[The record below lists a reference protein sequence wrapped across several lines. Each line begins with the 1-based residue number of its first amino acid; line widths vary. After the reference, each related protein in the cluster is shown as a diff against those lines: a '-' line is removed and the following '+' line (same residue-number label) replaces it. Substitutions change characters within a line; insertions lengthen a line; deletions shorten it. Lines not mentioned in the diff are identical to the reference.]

1 MWAVAEILWE
11 DDRGTSFRVP
21 AILEDTSKSGAC
33 VRVKRPLAVG
43 SRLTIRWHRE
53 QFNAVARNCRQDGR
67 DFLLGVW
74 RAPEVRAA
82 GKSEAAPSPTEAKL
96 HTDASKPSSNGV
108 RACTEAV
115 PPAMPARPADTI
127 PVRSAP
133 AVRGKPPTAVTTAPR
148 LTGAS
153 HTQGTLLRPERKVME
168 PKTIFPHFWRRKQDS
183 RQPGEGAPPN
193 SKVMEACVSKSNT
206 PESISSGPRGELL
219 GYEDIYRA
227 SGIMSPGAGYGI
239 HKVVDMLNSER
250 LRDLSNEAK
259 RASVLMALDAAGI
272 SADDLLTDAT
282 RRQNALT
289 SYESSQV
296 KQLDDF
302 EARTAKDNSRI
313 EEELEKIRMHYA
325 QRIQSNLDQVA
336 KEKEALRNWQMAMQ
350 HETQRITEVIELC
363 GKQPASPPKASAMAA
378 AAGAQS
384 PEKPEVAAQHGGTN
398 PANTDRTLNG
408 LRPRDVAAANE
419 NSQPPLR

>member
-1 MWAVAEILWE
+1 
-11 DDRGTSFRVP
+11 
-21 AILEDTSKSGAC
+21 
-33 VRVKRPLAVG
+33 
-43 SRLTIRWHRE
+43 
-53 QFNAVARNCRQDGR
+53 
-67 DFLLGVW
+67 
-74 RAPEVRAA
+74 
-82 GKSEAAPSPTEAKL
+82 
-96 HTDASKPSSNGV
+96 
-108 RACTEAV
+108 
-115 PPAMPARPADTI
+115 
-127 PVRSAP
+127 
-133 AVRGKPPTAVTTAPR
+133 
-148 LTGAS
+148 
-153 HTQGTLLRPERKVME
+153 ME
-168 PKTIFPHFWRRKQDS
+168 PKTIFPHFWRRKQDG
-183 RQPGEGAPPN
+183 RQPGEGAPPH
-193 SKVMEACVSKSNT
+193 SKVMEASVSKSNT
-206 PESISSGPRGELL
+206 PESTQTGPRGELL

-239 HKVVDMLNSER
+239 HKVVDMLNSDR

-302 EARTAKDNSRI
+302 EARTAKENSRI

-363 GKQPASPPKASAMAA
+363 GKQTAPAPKANAMSA

-384 PEKPEVAAQHGGTN
+384 PEKLEAAPQHGGSA
-398 PANTDRTLNG
+398 PARPTLTG
-408 LRPRDVAAANE
+408 H
-419 NSQPPLR
+419 